1 MRSHF
6 SFYKGDYM
14 WYKVIHKGLIV
25 DLLKNPSWIKYQEE
39 YNLKLFCEENEAQGV
54 LSSDQNTVYDL
65 NEYSLLGISQKEYQ
79 QLKIKMRKNK
89 NLRVATT
96 QKYNGGNP
104 NERVYEFA
112 TGERAEINQ
121 LKEKVNTLS
130 EENNEL
136 KNLNSELIAQ
146 VTSINKSNK
155 TLEDCLLEL
164 SEIIYK

>member
-1 MRSHF
+1 
-6 SFYKGDYM
+6 
-14 WYKVIHKGLIV
+14 
-25 DLLKNPSWIKYQEE
+25 
-39 YNLKLFCEENEAQGV
+39 
-54 LSSDQNTVYDL
+54 
-65 NEYSLLGISQKEYQ
+65 
-79 QLKIKMRKNK
+79 MRKNK

-112 TGERAEINQ
+112 TGERTEINQ

-146 VTSINKSNK
+146 VTSLNKSNK

-164 SEIIYK
+164 SEIVYK

>member
-39 YNLKLFCEENEAQGV
+39 YNLKLFCDENEAQGV

-79 QLKIKMRKNK
+79 QLKTKMRKNK
-89 NLRVATT
+89 NLRVDTT